1 LEITQWPED
10 QISRSTYR
18 CLGGSLPSQKQLK
31 WSQLKVGI
39 TVIIASITLAVL
51 TILMSGGGFFT
62 RKITLKS
69 YFDDANGLRVGA
81 PVRLSGVDIGN
92 VTRIQ
97 IVPNHP
103 PLTPVEVTMK
113 VVTKY
118 DFNLHKDSV
127 TLLSTAGVLGETY
140 LNIDSS
146 QAKDRTA
153 QDGDVLKSQQVP
165 DFSDMVRSGQSTL
178 QNMDALLKRMDRIVA
193 FVESGQGSVGKL
205 LYDPSL
211 YNRVNSTVAE
221 FQGLV
226 NEISQGQGSLGKL
239 LVSDELYQ
247 KANGTIDNVNKMID
261 DLNAGNGT
269 AGKLL
274 KDSAL
279 YDNANQTV
287 SNIKQLTDDV
297 NAGKGALGKMAKDQE
312 FANKLQ
318 NTMNRLSD
326 LADRLDAGEG
336 SAGKFLRDP
345 SMYNNTN
352 KLLTDMQELVKAI
365 RQDPKKY
372 LTIRL
377 KLF

>member
-1 LEITQWPED
+1 M
-10 QISRSTYR
+10 
-18 CLGGSLPSQKQLK
+18 PSQKQLK

-39 TVIIASITLAVL
+39 TVIVAAITLGVL
-51 TILMSGGGFFT
+51 TVLMSGGGLFT
-62 RKITLKS
+62 SKIKLKS

-92 VTRIQ
+92 VTAISVVSNQ
-97 IVPNHP
+97 

-118 DFNLHKDSV
+118 DFNLRKDSV

-146 QAKDRTA
+146 HATQGPA
-153 QDGDVLKSQQVP
+153 QDGDVLRSQEVP

-178 QNMDALLKRMDRIVA
+178 QNMDALLKRMDRIVG

-205 LYDPSL
+205 IYDPSL
-211 YNRVNSTVAE
+211 YNRVNSTVAD
-221 FQGLV
+221 FQKLV
-226 NEISQGQGSLGKL
+226 AEISNGQGSLGKL
-239 LVSDELYQ
+239 IGNDELYN
-247 KANGTIDNVNKMID
+247 KANGTIDKVNKMID

-274 KDSAL
+274 KDSSL
-279 YDNANQTV
+279 YDNANKTV
-287 SNIKQLTDDV
+287 ANVKQLTDDI

-312 FANKLQ
+312 FAAKLQ

-326 LADRLDAGEG
+326 LADRMDAGEG
-336 SAGKFLRDP
+336 SVGKLLKDP
-345 SMYNNTN
+345 SLYDNSN
-352 KLLTDMQELVKAI
+352 KLLTDMQDLVKAI

-372 LTIRL
+372 LTIHL

>member
-1 LEITQWPED
+1 
-10 QISRSTYR
+10 
-18 CLGGSLPSQKQLK
+18 LPSQKQVK

-39 TVIIASITLAVL
+39 TVIVAGIMLGVL
-51 TILMSGGGFFT
+51 IVLMSGGGFFT

-81 PVRLSGVDIGN
+81 PVRLSGVDVGN
-92 VTRIQ
+92 VKGIR
-97 IVPNHP
+97 VVNK

-113 VVTKY
+113 VSMKY
-118 DFNLHKDSV
+118 DFDLRKDSK

-140 LNIDSS
+140 INIDSS
-146 QAKDRTA
+146 QAKGQAA
-153 QDGDVLKSQQVP
+153 QDGDILPSAAVP
-165 DFSDMVRSGQSTL
+165 GYEEVMRAGQSTL
-178 QNMDALLKRMDRIVA
+178 QNMDALLKRADRIVA
-193 FVESGQGSVGKL
+193 FVESGQGSIGKL
-205 LYDPSL
+205 IYDPSL
-211 YNRVNSTVAE
+211 YNRVNSTVSE
-221 FQGLV
+221 FQNLV
-226 NEISQGQGSLGKL
+226 KEISEGQGSLGKL
-239 LVSDELYQ
+239 INDDELYQ
-247 KANGTIDNVNKMID
+247 KANGTIDKVNKMID

-274 KDSAL
+274 KDPTL
-279 YDNANQTV
+279 YNNANQTV
-287 SNIKQLTDDV
+287 VNVKQLTDDI
-297 NAGKGALGKMAKDQE
+297 NAGKGALGKLAKDQE

-352 KLLTDMQELVKAI
+352 ELLTDTRELIKAI
-365 RQDPKKY
+365 RQNPKKY
-372 LTIRL
+372 LTIHL